1 MIAIFVTVF
10 AAALS
15 LGAVDG
21 ASLGASDVTA
31 EGALVAAVPGPQAAA
46 MRLMTA
52 RPAVQTPS
60 RERIGDLCI
69 CFSSSSDWPVRA
81 TRTLAADGRWVVAVT
96 CTHIAPTSGLI
107 RDGSVRRGR

>member
-21 ASLGASDVTA
+21 ASLGGSDAIA
-31 EGALVAAVPGPQAAA
+31 EGAVVATVPGPQAAA

-69 CFSSSSDWPVRA
+69 
-81 TRTLAADGRWVVAVT
+81 
-96 CTHIAPTSGLI
+96 
-107 RDGSVRRGR
+107 